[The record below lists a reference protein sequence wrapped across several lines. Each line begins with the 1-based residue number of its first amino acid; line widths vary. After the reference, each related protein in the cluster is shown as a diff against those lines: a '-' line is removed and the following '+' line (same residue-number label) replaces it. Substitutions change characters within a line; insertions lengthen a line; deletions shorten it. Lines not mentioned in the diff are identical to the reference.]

1 MDTQKTYIAQN
12 NPPLTQVSAVLGKI
26 IAQEL
31 DFRKQ
36 LTTFQIMLQSADVLK
51 SPISRTQDAPRQQ
64 PVAVPISQ
72 NQTGHSLLKRS
83 ILDIFTPYSLN
94 TVGDT
99 ANDNYRIMNR
109 NFHDVHDTELKLSH
123 QQTVLY
129 ENLGELTSQQ
139 LDVAQKELYL
149 ELRSL
154 KTRYFQDFLFSL
166 EQILQNNRLDSAY
179 EIIFELLRTH
189 QFCNSD
195 TCLTAPIFT
204 VISDSKIQIT
214 VQKALQSLAKA
225 VFISCTVLQNDRT
238 SVYSHQIA
246 LVDGPNLH
254 FQEDQLPSIRATDLV
269 HPSIDKM
276 TRPIS
281 ETDLLDGIF
290 YPVYA
295 DNKVSLQCL
304 EAKFVTINNKE
315 RHCDSTSL
323 VVGSGTQEAVTSA
336 IPPPELRSAALSSA
350 GLATCSASFFSSSSS

>member
-1 MDTQKTYIAQN
+1 MSDSAFQIKYLSPADLPEDPIALDAWILEGKEVILSKDRVADDQLISSEFDEMKDIVQQNFNQPIEIEKQPFHQCLVLENKLLKFVRMDTQKTYLAQT
-12 NPPLTQVSAVLGKI
+12 NPPLTQVSTILERI

-36 LTTFQIMLQSADVLK
+36 LTTFQIMLQTADVLK
-51 SPISRTQDAPRQQ
+51 SPVKLISNDTLQQ
-64 PVAVPISQ
+64 QTIASESELKP
-72 NQTGHSLLKRS
+72 TGHSLLKRS

-123 QQTVLY
+123 QQTVLF
-129 ENLGELTSQQ
+129 ESLDEMTTQQ
-139 LDVAQKELYL
+139 LEIAQKELYL

-238 SVYSHQIA
+238 SIFSH
-246 LVDGPNLH
+246 
-254 FQEDQLPSIRATDLV
+254 
-269 HPSIDKM
+269 
-276 TRPIS
+276 
-281 ETDLLDGIF
+281 
-290 YPVYA
+290 
-295 DNKVSLQCL
+295 
-304 EAKFVTINNKE
+304 
-315 RHCDSTSL
+315 
-323 VVGSGTQEAVTSA
+323 
-336 IPPPELRSAALSSA
+336 
-350 GLATCSASFFSSSSS
+350 